1 MRLIK
6 NTTELIGIKD
16 PNIVISLVFETD
28 THIEIQAKLDYPA
41 PSCPHCQGKMIKYDF
56 QKPSKIPLLEQAGTP
71 TLLRLKKRRFQ
82 CKSCRRV
89 TVAET
94 SIVEKN
100 CQISNLVRQKV
111 SQLLTEKMSLTDIA
125 RRLRVSTST
134 VYRKL
139 DQFTFKEH
147 FDKLPRVM
155 SWDEFGFKKGELTFA
170 TQNYETNKLITI
182 LDNNRQTTIRNYF
195 LKYPLKVRQ
204 QVQFITMDMSGAYI
218 PLAKKLFPNAKIVL
232 DRFHIIQHLGRA
244 FLKTR
249 IAIMNQF
256 DKKSLPYRALKN
268 HWRLFQKDSRKLSLN
283 SFYSKTFRQTLAPH
297 EVVEKTLVFSEEL
310 ANAYKLYQLLLFHFQ
325 EKRVDEFFE
334 LIEENM
340 SKVNH
345 YFQTVFRTF
354 LRHKQY
360 IQNALETDYSN
371 AKLEA
376 TNKLIKDIKRLGFGF
391 RNFINFKKRVFIILN
406 TQKEKTYQVL
416 SRC

>member
-6 NTTELIGIKD
+6 NNTELIGIKD
-16 PNIVISLVFETD
+16 QNIKISLVFETD

-41 PSCPHCQGKMIKYDF
+41 PSCPHCHGKMIKYDF

-111 SQLLTEKMSLTDIA
+111 TQLLTEKVSLTDIA

-139 DQFTFKEH
+139 DQFTFKKH
-147 FDKLPRVM
+147 YDKLPN
-155 SWDEFGFKKGELTFA
+155 EL
-170 TQNYETNKLITI
+170 III
-182 LDNNRQTTIRNYF
+182 LDNRHQTTIRNYF

-218 PLAKKLFPNAKIVL
+218 PLARKLFPNAKIVL

-268 HWRLFQKDSRKLSLN
+268 HWRLFQKDRCKLSLN

-297 EVVEKTLVFSEEL
+297 EVIAKTLVFSKEL
-310 ANAYKLYQLLLFHFQ
+310 TDYYTLYQLLLFHFQ
-325 EKRVDEFFE
+325 EKRVGEFFD
-334 LIEENM
+334 LIEENR

-345 YFQTVFRTF
+345 YFQTVFRIF
-354 LRHKQY
+354 LRHKKS
-360 IQNALETDYSN
+360 IKNVLETDYSN

-391 RNFINFKKRVFIILN
+391 RNFINFRKRVFITLN
-406 TQKEKTYQVL
+406 IQKEKTYPVL

>member
-1 MRLIK
+1 MRPIK

-16 PNIVISLVFETD
+16 QNIKISLVFETD

-56 QKPSKIPLLEQAGTP
+56 QKTSKIPLLEQAGTP

-111 SQLLTEKMSLTDIA
+111 
-125 RRLRVSTST
+125 
-134 VYRKL
+134 
-139 DQFTFKEH
+139 
-147 FDKLPRVM
+147 
-155 SWDEFGFKKGELTFA
+155 
-170 TQNYETNKLITI
+170 
-182 LDNNRQTTIRNYF
+182 
-195 LKYPLKVRQ
+195 
-204 QVQFITMDMSGAYI
+204 QFITMDMSGAYI
-218 PLAKKLFPNAKIVL
+218 PLAKRLFPNAKIVL

-268 HWRLFQKDSRKLSLN
+268 HWRLFQKDSCKLSLN

-297 EVVEKTLVFSEEL
+297 EVVAKTLDFSEEL
-310 ANAYKLYQLLLFHFQ
+310 TDYCTLYQLLLFHFQ

-334 LIEENM
+334 LIEENRN
-340 SKVNH
+340 KVNH

-360 IQNALETDYSN
+360 IKNALETDYSN

-391 RNFINFKKRVFIILN
+391 RNFINFRKRVFITLN
-406 TQKEKTYQVL
+406 IQKEKTYPVL

>member
-16 PNIVISLVFETD
+16 PNIKISLVFETN

-56 QKPSKIPLLEQAGTP
+56 QKNSKIPLLEQAGTP

-82 CKSCRRV
+82 CKSCKRV

-111 SQLLTEKMSLTDIA
+111 TQLLTEKVSLTDIA
-125 RRLRVSTST
+125 RILRVSTST

-139 DQFTFKEH
+139 DQFTFKKH
-147 FDKLPRVM
+147 YDKLPAVM
-155 SWDEFGFKKGELTFA
+155 SWDEFGFKKGELAFVA
-170 TQNYETNKLITI
+170 QNYESNKLITI
-182 LDNNRQTTIRNYF
+182 LDNRRQTTIRNYF
-195 LKYPLKVRQ
+195 LKYPLKARQ
-204 QVQFITMDMSGAYI
+204 QVQFIPMDMSGAYI
-218 PLAKKLFPNAKIVL
+218 PLAHRLFPNAKIVL

-249 IAIMNQF
+249 IATMNQF

-268 HWRLFQKDSRKLSLN
+268 HWRLSRKLSCK
-283 SFYSKTFRQTLAPH
+283 SFHSKTFGQTLIPH
-297 EVVEKTLVFSEEL
+297 EVVKKTLNFSEEL
-310 ANAYKLYQLLLFHFQ
+310 ANYYNLYQLLLFHFQ
-325 EKRVDEFFE
+325 EKRGDDFFE
-334 LIEENM
+334 LIEENI
-340 SKVNH
+340 SKANH
-345 YFQTVFRTF
+345 YFKTVFRTF

-391 RNFINFKKRVFIILN
+391 RNFINFKKRVFITLN
-406 TQKEKTYQVL
+406 IKKEKTYQVL

>member
-16 PNIVISLVFETD
+16 QNIKISLVFETG

-41 PSCPHCQGKMIKYDF
+41 PPCPHCHGKMIKYDF

-111 SQLLTEKMSLTDIA
+111 TQLLTQKMSLTDIA

-147 FDKLPRVM
+147 YDKLPAVM
-155 SWDEFGFKKGELTFA
+155 SWDEFGFKKGDLVFIA
-170 TQNYETNKLITI
+170 QNYETNELITI
-182 LDNNRQTTIRNYF
+182 LDNRRQTTIRNYF
-195 LKYPLKVRQ
+195 LKYPLEDRQKVR
-204 QVQFITMDMSGAYI
+204 FITMDMSGAYI
-218 PLAKKLFPNAKIVL
+218 PLARRLFPNAKIVL

-283 SFYSKTFRQTLAPH
+283 SFYSKTFRQTLSPY
-297 EVVEKTLVFSEEL
+297 EVVEKTLDFSEEL
-310 ANAYKLYQLLLFHFQ
+310 TDYYTLFQLLLFHFQ
-325 EKRVDEFFE
+325 EKRADEFFE
-334 LIEENM
+334 LIQENLNV
-340 SKVNH
+340 VNH

-360 IQNALETDYSN
+360 IKNALETDYSN

-391 RNFINFKKRVFIILN
+391 RNFINFKKRVFITLN
-406 TQKEKTYQVL
+406 IHKKRTYPVL

>member
-16 PNIVISLVFETD
+16 QNIIISLVFETD

-41 PSCPHCQGKMIKYDF
+41 PSCPHCHGKMIKYDF
-56 QKPSKIPLLEQAGTP
+56 QKNSKIPLLEQAGTP
-71 TLLRLKKRRFQ
+71 TLLHLKKRRFQ

-111 SQLLTEKMSLTDIA
+111 TQLLTEKVSLTDIA

-139 DQFTFKEH
+139 DQFSFKEH

-155 SWDEFGFKKGELTFA
+155 SWDEFGFKKGALAFIA
-170 TQNYETNKLITI
+170 QNYETNELITI
-182 LDNNRQTTIRNYF
+182 LDNRRQTTIRNHF
-195 LKYPLKVRQ
+195 LKYPLKVRRK
-204 QVQFITMDMSGAYI
+204 VQFITMDMSGAYI
-218 PLAKKLFPNAKIVL
+218 PLAHRLFPNAKIVL

-297 EVVEKTLVFSEEL
+297 EVVEKTLNFSEEL
-310 ANAYKLYQLLLFHFQ
+310 ANYYNLYQLLLFHFQ

-354 LRHKQY
+354 IRHKQY

-391 RNFINFKKRVFIILN
+391 RNFINFKKRVFITLN
-406 TQKEKTYQVL
+406 IKKEKTYQVL

>member
-16 PNIVISLVFETD
+16 QNIKISLVFETD

-41 PSCPHCQGKMIKYDF
+41 PSCPRCHGKMIKYDF

-111 SQLLTEKMSLTDIA
+111 TQFLTEKVSLTDIA

-139 DQFTFKEH
+139 EQFTFKEH
-147 FDKLPRVM
+147 YDKLPAVM
-155 SWDEFGFKKGELTFA
+155 SWDELGFKKGELAFVA
-170 TQNYETNKLITI
+170 QNYETNELITI
-182 LDNNRQTTIRNYF
+182 LDNRRQTSIRNYF
-195 LKYPLKVRQ
+195 LKYPLKARQ

-218 PLAKKLFPNAKIVL
+218 LLAKRLFPNAKIVL

-283 SFYSKTFRQTLAPH
+283 SFYSKTFRQTLLPH
-297 EVVEKTLVFSEEL
+297 EIIEKTLVFSEEL
-310 ANAYKLYQLLLFHFQ
+310 SNAYKLYQLLLFHFQ
-325 EKRVDEFFE
+325 EKRADEFFD
-334 LIEENM
+334 LIEENRN
-340 SKVNH
+340 KINH

-354 LRHKQY
+354 LRHKRY
-360 IQNALETDYSN
+360 IKNALETDYSN

-391 RNFINFKKRVFIILN
+391 RNFINFKKRVFITLN
-406 TQKEKTYQVL
+406 IHKKRTYPVL

>member
-1 MRLIK
+1 MRPIK

-16 PNIVISLVFETD
+16 QNIKISLVFETD

-56 QKPSKIPLLEQAGTP
+56 QKTSKIPLLEQAGTP

-111 SQLLTEKMSLTDIA
+111 
-125 RRLRVSTST
+125 
-134 VYRKL
+134 
-139 DQFTFKEH
+139 
-147 FDKLPRVM
+147 
-155 SWDEFGFKKGELTFA
+155 
-170 TQNYETNKLITI
+170 
-182 LDNNRQTTIRNYF
+182 
-195 LKYPLKVRQ
+195 
-204 QVQFITMDMSGAYI
+204 QFITMDMSGAYI
-218 PLAKKLFPNAKIVL
+218 PLAKRLFPNAKIVL

-268 HWRLFQKDSRKLSLN
+268 HWRLFQKDSCKLSLN

-297 EVVEKTLVFSEEL
+297 EVVAKTLVFSKEL
-310 ANAYKLYQLLLFHFQ
+310 TDYYTLYQLLLFHFQ

-334 LIEENM
+334 LIEENRN
-340 SKVNH
+340 KVNH

-354 LRHKQY
+354 LRQKQY
-360 IQNALETDYSN
+360 IKNALETDYSN

-391 RNFINFKKRVFIILN
+391 RNFINFRKRVFITLN
-406 TQKEKTYQVL
+406 IQKEKTYPVL

>member
-16 PNIVISLVFETD
+16 QNIIISLVFETD

-41 PSCPHCQGKMIKYDF
+41 PSCPHCHGKMIKYDF
-56 QKPSKIPLLEQAGTP
+56 QKTSKIPLLEQAGTP
-71 TLLRLKKRRFQ
+71 TLLHLKKRRFQ

-111 SQLLTEKMSLTDIA
+111 TQLLTEKVSLTDIA

-139 DQFTFKEH
+139 DQFSFKEH

-155 SWDEFGFKKGELTFA
+155 SWDEFGFKKGELAFVA
-170 TQNYETNKLITI
+170 QNYETNKLITI
-182 LDNNRQTTIRNYF
+182 LDNRRQTTIRNYF
-195 LKYPLKVRQ
+195 LKYPLKARQ
-204 QVQFITMDMSGAYI
+204 KVQFITMDMSGAYI
-218 PLAKKLFPNAKIVL
+218 PLAKKLFPNAEIII

-249 IAIMNQF
+249 IATMNQF

-297 EVVEKTLVFSEEL
+297 EVVEKTLGFSKEL
-310 ANAYKLYQLLLFHFQ
+310 TDYYTLYQLLLFHFQ

-334 LIEENM
+334 LIEENR

-360 IQNALETDYSN
+360 IKNALETDYSN

-376 TNKLIKDIKRLGFGF
+376 TNKLIKDSKRLGFGF
-391 RNFINFKKRVFIILN
+391 RTFINFKKRVFITLN
-406 TQKEKTYQVL
+406 IKKEKTYQVL